1 MSIWIH
7 SRQTR
12 YDGDEL
18 SDSAIHL
25 EGKLVQQLQRF
36 AGQKFVNCQHPAAQ
50 VGLGERRRGLR
61 AYNDNDN
68 ASAGNRLYLLN
79 LVKRKVV
86 VDSHAALR
94 VGVVVQVQ
102 QPIVQP
108 MQRRVLLFSKDKSN
122 NVG

>member
-7 SRQTR
+7 SQQTR

-36 AGQKFVNCQHPAAQ
+36 AGQKSVNCQHPAAQ
-50 VGLGERRRGLR
+50 VGLF
-61 AYNDNDN
+61 
-68 ASAGNRLYLLN
+68 N

-86 VDSHAALR
+86 VNSHAALR

-108 MQRRVLLFSKDKSN
+108 MQRRVLLFSKDKGN
-122 NVG
+122 NVS